1 MSRIALENVSMIYR
15 APRTEPVHA
24 LTDVSYCFEAG
35 KSYAITGESGSG
47 KSTLLNIIAGIL
59 RPTSGKAMVMGSD
72 WAVMSDAKQCR
83 MRCAHVGLVVQDFA
97 LIEQITV
104 LENCLLAAVLNQQSR
119 KAGLL
124 RANELLETLGLTAF
138 RKTKACYL
146 SGGQRQRVAIAR
158 ALMNR
163 PEILLADEPTG
174 ALDSATSM
182 QVVRTLLKSTEG
194 ERTLIMVTH
203 NTTYASLCDH
213 RLSLRDGVLDICPG

>member
-15 APRTEPVHA
+15 APRTEPVCA

-47 KSTLLNIIAGIL
+47 KSTLLNIIAGLL
-59 RPTSGKAMVMGSD
+59 RPTSGKATVMGAN
-72 WAVMSDAKQCR
+72 WADMSDAEQCKI
-83 MRCAHVGLVVQDFA
+83 RCAHVGLVVQDFA

-104 LENCLLAAVLNQQSR
+104 LENCLLAAVLNKQSK

-158 ALMNR
+158 ALMNK

-182 QVVRTLLKSTEG
+182 QVVQTLLESTEG
-194 ERTLIMVTH
+194 KRTLIMVTH
-203 NTTYASLCDH
+203 NTSYANLCDH
-213 RLSLRDGVLDICPG
+213 HLSLKDGALDI

>member
-1 MSRIALENVSMIYR
+1 MENAKKFAAEIQKTVLSGQG
-15 APRTEPVHA
+15 
-24 LTDVSYCFEAG
+24 DAG
-35 KSYAITGESGSG
+35 AKPLIEMHGIRKSYYLGQPNELEILHGIDLAVYPGEFVAIVGESGSG

-72 WAVMSDAKQCR
+72 WAAMSDAKQCR

-158 ALMNR
+158 A
-163 PEILLADEPTG
+163 DEQARNPAG
-174 ALDSATSM
+174 GRAYRRARFRHVDAGSPDA
-182 QVVRTLLKSTEG
+182 
-194 ERTLIMVTH
+194 
-203 NTTYASLCDH
+203 A
-213 RLSLRDGVLDICPG
+213 